1 MKPTASDALVVV
13 DVQRDFCP
21 GGALAVAG
29 GDEVVPIINELTKKF
44 DHLVFTRDWHPAD
57 HCSFSPAPEYHDKS
71 WPVHCVAG
79 SSGAAFAE
87 GLDVPAH
94 ALVVDKGTAADRE
107 AYSGFEG
114 TTLAETLRGRGVE
127 SIVVCGL
134 ATDYCVKNTALDGLR
149 HGFRVTVVQDACRG
163 VDVPPGTADAA
174 LREMAAAGVRLA
186 TSQAFQ

>member
-163 VDVPPGTADAA
+163 VDVPPGTSDEA
-174 LREMAAAGVRLA
+174 LREMAAAGVRLT

>member
-1 MKPTASDALVVV
+1 MKPTVSDALVVV

-29 GDEVVPIINELTKKF
+29 GDEVVPIINQLIKHF

-57 HCSFSPAPEYHDKS
+57 HCSFSPAPQYHDKS

-79 SSGAAFAE
+79 SSGAAFVE

-94 ALVVDKGTAADRE
+94 ALIVDKGTAIDKE

-114 TTLAETLRGRGVE
+114 TTLAETLRGRGVA

-174 LREMAAAGVRLA
+174 LHEMAAAGVHLI

>member
-1 MKPTASDALVVV
+1 MNPGINDALVVV

-29 GDEVVPIINELTKKF
+29 GDEIVPLINTLAKQF

-57 HCSFSPAPEYHDKS
+57 HCSFSPAPAFRDKS

-79 SSGAAFAE
+79 TPGASFAE
-87 GLDVPAH
+87 GLDVPPR
-94 ALVVDKGTAADRE
+94 ALIVDKGTAPDKE

-114 TTLAETLRGRGVE
+114 TRLAEELRKRGVE
-127 SIVVCGL
+127 AIVVCGL

-149 HGFRVTVVQDACRG
+149 HGFRVTVVKDACRG
-163 VDVPPGTADAA
+163 VDMPPGTADDA
-174 LREMAAAGVRLA
+174 LREMEAAGVKL
-186 TSQAFQ
+186 TMSQAIL